1 MIRRPPR
8 STLFPYTTLFRSPAR
23 RSWVPITSAVRP
35 RGRPSTKPT
44 TADAN
49 ARVQAAR
56 RTRFTNSPFY
66 SALRIPHS
74 ALELPPLHIRP
85 LLASAPQALRI
96 QIRLHQRQHPLPLR
110 RRRPRVQR
118 APQMRVQLLR
128 RRPQPRDRGDGA
140 QLAPLQVEPRAPDH
154 LAVRVYQHQVLERRM
169 QRPQVHE
176 QLVIGPPVHVA
187 AHHADWEAWA
197 ERGAV
202 VCRDVY
208 GRAYHKLLVNLRTLH
223 PALEDLVLVDAY
235 GKVIGRPGLDLK
247 RRELCTV
254 AAVAV
259 LGTAPQQL
267 HSHLRGALNTGATAA
282 EVEGVLALIE
292 GDLDPEH
299 RERAREQWADVK
311 KRKV

>member
-1 MIRRPPR
+1 MGDCRNEKIADCGMRHGNV
-8 STLFPYTTLFRSPAR
+8 SSGTGGALDAQTAAVVCVAAAIAAGETAELEAR
-23 RSWVPITSAVRP
+23 L
-35 RGRPSTKPT
+35 G
-44 TADAN
+44 
-49 ARVQAAR
+49 AAR
-56 RTRFTNSPFY
+56 GAGVPVLWIEELLLQSLLVVGYPL
-66 SALRIPHS
+66 ALVAFGVWRKVS
-74 ALELPPLHIRP
+74 G
-85 LLASAPQALRI
+85 
-96 QIRLHQRQHPLPLR
+96 PLPDHGSGHD
-110 RRRPRVQR
+110 
-118 APQMRVQLLR
+118 AE
-128 RRPQPRDRGDGA
+128 
-140 QLAPLQVEPRAPDH
+140 QLA
-154 LAVRVYQHQVLERRM
+154 
-169 QRPQVHE
+169 
-176 QLVIGPPVHVA
+176 
-187 AHHADWEAWA
+187 HADWEAWA

-282 EVEGVLALIE
+282 EVEGVLELVE
-292 GDLDPEH
+292 PDLDPEH